1 MKSFSYTA
9 KTQNGKEVKGTIN
22 AEDEREFAAKLKEK
36 NLALLSYEEKE
47 VGAKKTLKKFKTKD
61 LAFNCRQLAAMLTS
75 GLTLVKALDILS
87 KEQPNEQ
94 AKQIWQSVY
103 ENVQKGESFSSSLE
117 QYNGVFPQFLI
128 SMVAA
133 GESSGSLDVIMQRMS
148 DHYAKEN
155 KMNNT
160 IKSAMTY
167 PIILG
172 VLCII
177 IVIGMFTFIM
187 PTFAGLYEN
196 PDDMPAFTKAMM
208 AFSDSLVNFWF
219 VYIAAIG
226 GAIFGV
232 IYLMKIPSTRLKWDK
247 LIIKG
252 PGFGP
257 LVVKIYTARFART
270 LSSLYSSGIPM
281 VECLQRSSAILGNMY
296 IDEKFQDVVD
306 EVKQGETLSASIQ
319 RTEIFDTMF
328 CSIIFVGEEAG
339 ALDTILSKTAEYYD
353 EEADSAVGRLVSM
366 LEPVMIIIMGVAVCM
381 LLLAVFPALYGSFD
395 QIANG

>member
-1 MKSFSYTA
+1 MKSFSYVG
-9 KTQNGKEVKGTIN
+9 KTQAGKEVKGTIN
-22 AEDEREFAAKLKEK
+22 AEDEKDFMAQARQKGYEILR
-36 NLALLSYEEKE
+36 YEEKDI
-47 VGAKKTLKKFKTKD
+47 KSKNTIKKFTTKD

-87 KEQPNEQ
+87 KEQPSQQ
-94 AKQIWQSVY
+94 AREIWQSVY

-117 QYNGVFPQFLI
+117 QYRGVFPEFLI
-128 SMVAA
+128 SMVSA

-155 KMNNT
+155 KMHNT
-160 IKSAMTY
+160 IKGAMTY

-172 VLCII
+172 ILCIVI
-177 IVIGMFTFIM
+177 IIAMFTFIM
-187 PTFAGLYEN
+187 PTFAGLYES
-196 PDDMPAFTKAMM
+196 PDDMPAFTKVMM
-208 AFSDSLVNFWF
+208 AFSDSLVHFW
-219 VYIAAIG
+219 YIYIMV
-226 GAIFGV
+226 IVGV
-232 IYLMKIPSTRLKWDK
+232 IFAVTYVMKIPATRIKWDK

-252 PGFGP
+252 PAWGP

-281 VECLQRSSAILGNMY
+281 VECLQRSSAILGNRY
-296 IDEKFQDVVD
+296 INELFVNVVD
-306 EVKQGETLSASIQ
+306 EVKQGETLSSSIQ
-319 RTEIFDTMF
+319 RTEIFDSMF

-353 EEADSAVGRLVSM
+353 EEADSAVARLVSL
-366 LEPVMIIIMGVAVCM
+366 LEPVMIIVMGVAVCM

-395 QIANG
+395 AIAA

>member
-1 MKSFSYTA
+1 MKSYTYVA
-9 KTQNGKEVKGTIN
+9 KSKNGKEVRGTIN
-22 AEDEREFAAKLKEK
+22 AEDVKDFMAQAKAK
-36 NLALLSYEEKE
+36 NLEIKGYEEKD
-47 VGAKKTLKKFKTKD
+47 VRDSKSIRKFKTEE
-61 LAFNCRQLAAMLTS
+61 LSFCCRQLAAMLTS

-87 KEQPNEQ
+87 KEQPTEQ
-94 AKQIWQSVY
+94 AKEVWQSIY

-117 QYNGVFPQFLI
+117 QYRGVFPEFLI
-128 SMVAA
+128 SMVGA
-133 GESSGSLDVIMQRMS
+133 GESSGSLDTIMQRMS
-148 DHYAKEN
+148 DHYQKEQ

-160 IKSAMTY
+160 IKGAMTY

-172 VLCII
+172 FLCIVI
-177 IVIGMFTFIM
+177 IIAMFTFIM
-187 PTFAGLYEN
+187 PTFAGLYES

-208 AFSDSLVNFWF
+208 AFSDSLVHFWF
-219 VYIAAIG
+219 VYIIVI
-226 GAIFGV
+226 GAIVFG
-232 IYLMKIPSTRLKWDK
+232 ITYIMKIPSTRLKFDK

-281 VECLQRSSAILGNMY
+281 VECLQRSSSILGNRY
-296 IDEKFQDVVD
+296 IDELFENVVD
-306 EVKQGETLSASIQ
+306 EVKQGETLSSSIQ
-319 RTEIFDTMF
+319 RTEIFDSMF

-339 ALDTILSKTAEYYD
+339 ALDTILGKTAEYYD
-353 EEADSAVGRLVSM
+353 EEADSAVARLVAM

-395 QIANG
+395 AIAA

>member
-1 MKSFSYTA
+1 MKSYTYVA
-9 KTQNGKEVKGTIN
+9 KSKNGKEVRGTIN
-22 AEDEREFAAKLKEK
+22 AEDVKDFMAQAKAK
-36 NLALLSYEEKE
+36 NLEIKGYEEKD
-47 VGAKKTLKKFKTKD
+47 VKDSKSIRKFKTEE
-61 LAFNCRQLAAMLTS
+61 LSFCCRQLAAMLTS

-87 KEQPNEQ
+87 KEQPTEQ
-94 AKQIWQSVY
+94 AKEVWQSIY

-117 QYNGVFPQFLI
+117 QYRGVFPEFLI
-128 SMVAA
+128 SMVGA
-133 GESSGSLDVIMQRMS
+133 GESSGSLDTIMQRMS
-148 DHYAKEN
+148 DHYQKEQ

-160 IKSAMTY
+160 IKGAMTY

-172 VLCII
+172 FLCIVI
-177 IVIGMFTFIM
+177 IIAMFTFIM
-187 PTFAGLYEN
+187 PTFAGLYES

-208 AFSDSLVNFWF
+208 AFSDSLVHFWF
-219 VYIAAIG
+219 VYIIVI
-226 GAIFGV
+226 GAIVFG
-232 IYLMKIPSTRLKWDK
+232 ITYIMKIPSTRLKFDK

-281 VECLQRSSAILGNMY
+281 VECLQRSSSILGNRY
-296 IDEKFQDVVD
+296 IDELFENVVD
-306 EVKQGETLSASIQ
+306 EVKQGETLSSSIQ
-319 RTEIFDTMF
+319 RTEIFDSMF

-339 ALDTILSKTAEYYD
+339 ALDTILGKTAEYYD
-353 EEADSAVGRLVSM
+353 EEADSAVARLVAM

-395 QIANG
+395 AIAA

>member
-1 MKSFSYTA
+1 MKSFSYTGTTPA
-9 KTQNGKEVKGTIN
+9 GKQVKGTIN
-22 AEDEREFAAKLKEK
+22 AEDERDFMSQVNAKGLTNLK
-36 NLALLSYEEKE
+36 YEEKDIE
-47 VGAKKTLKKFKTKD
+47 SSKTIKKFSTKD

-94 AKQIWQSVY
+94 AKEVWQSVY

-117 QYNGVFPQFLI
+117 LYQGVFPDFLI
-128 SMVAA
+128 SMVNA

-160 IKSAMTY
+160 IKGAMTY

-172 VLCII
+172 IMCIAV
-177 IVIGMFTFIM
+177 VIGMFTFIM
-187 PTFAGLYEN
+187 PTFAGMYEN
-196 PDDMPAFTKAMM
+196 PDDMPPFTKIMM
-208 AFSDSLVNFWF
+208 GFSDSLVHYWY
-219 VYIAAIG
+219 VYILAVAGIV
-226 GAIFGV
+226 FG
-232 IYLMKIPSTRLKWDK
+232 ITYAMKIPGTRLKWDK
-247 LIIKG
+247 FIIKA
-252 PGFGP
+252 PTVGP

-281 VECLQRSSAILGNMY
+281 VECLKRSSSILGNRY
-296 IDEKFQDVVD
+296 INEQFENVID
-306 EVKQGETLSASIQ
+306 EVKQGETLSSSIQ
-319 RTEIFDTMF
+319 RTEIFDSMF

-353 EEADSAVGRLVSM
+353 EEADSAVARLVSL
-366 LEPVMIIIMGVAVCM
+366 LEPVMIIIMGIAVCC
-381 LLLAVFPALYGSFD
+381 LLLAVFPALYGSMES
-395 QIANG
+395 IAA

>member
-1 MKSFSYTA
+1 MKSYTYVA
-9 KTQNGKEVKGTIN
+9 KSQAGKEVKGTIN
-22 AEDEREFAAKLKEK
+22 AEDEKDFMAQLRQKGYEVVR
-36 NLALLSYEEKE
+36 YEEKD
-47 VGAKKTLKKFKTKD
+47 VGKKNTIKKFKTKD
-61 LAFNCRQLAAMLTS
+61 LAYCCRQLAAMLTS

-87 KEQPNEQ
+87 KEQPTEQ
-94 AKQIWQSVY
+94 AREVWQSIY

-117 QYNGVFPQFLI
+117 MYRGVFPEFLI
-128 SMVAA
+128 SMVGA

-160 IKSAMTY
+160 IKGAMTY

-177 IVIGMFTFIM
+177 IIVAMFTFIM
-187 PTFAGLYEN
+187 PTFAGLYED
-196 PDDMPAFTKAMM
+196 PADMPAFTKAMM
-208 AFSDSLVNFWF
+208 AFSDSLVHFW
-219 VYIAAIG
+219 YIYIIVIG
-226 GAIFGV
+226 GIIFGATYV
-232 IYLMKIPSTRLKWDK
+232 MKIPATRIKWDK

-252 PGFGP
+252 PGWGP

-281 VECLQRSSAILGNMY
+281 VECLKRSSAILGNRY
-296 IDEKFQDVVD
+296 INELFENVID

-319 RTEIFDTMF
+319 RTEIFDSMF

-339 ALDTILSKTAEYYD
+339 ALDTILAKTAEYYD
-353 EEADSAVGRLVSM
+353 EEADSAVGRLVAM
-366 LEPVMIIIMGVAVCM
+366 LEPVMIIVMGVAVCM

-395 QIANG
+395 AIGA

>member
-1 MKSFSYTA
+1 MKSFSYTGTTPA
-9 KTQNGKEVKGTIN
+9 GKQVKGTIN
-22 AEDEREFAAKLKEK
+22 AEDERDFMSQVSQKGLTNLK
-36 NLALLSYEEKE
+36 YEEKE
-47 VGAKKTLKKFKTKD
+47 ITSSKTIKKFNTKD
-61 LAFNCRQLAAMLTS
+61 LAFCCRQLAAMLTS

-94 AKQIWQSVY
+94 AKQVWQDVY

-117 QYNGVFPQFLI
+117 QYRGVFPEFLI
-128 SMVAA
+128 SMVSA

-148 DHYAKEN
+148 DHYQKEN

-160 IKSAMTY
+160 IKGAMTY

-172 VLCII
+172 VLCIVI
-177 IVIGMFTFIM
+177 IIAMFTFIM
-187 PTFAGLYEN
+187 PTFAGLYES

-208 AFSDSLVNFWF
+208 AFSNSLVNFW
-219 VYIAAIG
+219 YIYIIVIG
-226 GAIFGV
+226 GIIFGV
-232 IYLMKIPSTRLKWDK
+232 TYIMKIPATRLKWDK

-281 VECLQRSSAILGNMY
+281 VECLQRSSSILGNRY
-296 IDEKFQDVVD
+296 IDELFENVVD

-319 RTEIFDTMF
+319 RTEIFDSMF

-353 EEADSAVGRLVSM
+353 EEADSAVGRLVGM
-366 LEPVMIIIMGVAVCM
+366 LEPVMIIVMGIAVCM

-395 QIANG
+395 QIAA

>member
-22 AEDEREFAAKLKEK
+22 AEDEKEFAAKLKEK

-47 VGAKKTLKKFKTKD
+47 VGAKKTIKKFKTKD

-94 AKQIWQSVY
+94 AKQVWQSVY

-117 QYNGVFPQFLI
+117 QYKGVFPEFLI

-160 IKSAMTY
+160 IKGAMTY

-177 IVIGMFTFIM
+177 VVIGMFTFIM

-196 PDDMPAFTKAMM
+196 PEDMPAFTKVMM
-208 AFSDSLVNFWF
+208 GFSNSLVNFWF
-219 VYIAAIG
+219 IYLAAILG
-226 GAIFGV
+226 IIFGI
-232 IYLMKIPSTRLKWDK
+232 IYLLKIPSTRLKWDK
-247 LIIKG
+247 FIIKG

-296 IDEKFQDVVD
+296 IDEKFQEVVD

-353 EEADSAVGRLVSM
+353 EEAD
-366 LEPVMIIIMGVAVCM
+366 
-381 LLLAVFPALYGSFD
+381 
-395 QIANG
+395 

>member
-1 MKSFSYTA
+1 MKSFSYTGTTPA
-9 KTQNGKEVKGTIN
+9 GKQVKGTIN
-22 AEDEREFAAKLKEK
+22 AEDERDFMSQVSQKGLTNLK
-36 NLALLSYEEKE
+36 YEEKE
-47 VGAKKTLKKFKTKD
+47 ITSSKTIKKFNTKD
-61 LAFNCRQLAAMLTS
+61 LAFCCRQLAAMLTS

-94 AKQIWQSVY
+94 AKQVWQDVY

-117 QYNGVFPQFLI
+117 QYRGVFPEFLI
-128 SMVAA
+128 SMVSA

-148 DHYAKEN
+148 DHYQKEN

-160 IKSAMTY
+160 IKGAMTY

-172 VLCII
+172 VLCIVI
-177 IVIGMFTFIM
+177 IIAMFTFIM
-187 PTFAGLYEN
+187 PTFAGLYES

-208 AFSDSLVNFWF
+208 AFSNSLVNFW
-219 VYIAAIG
+219 YIYIIVIG
-226 GAIFGV
+226 GIIFGV
-232 IYLMKIPSTRLKWDK
+232 TYIMKIPATRLKWDK

-281 VECLQRSSAILGNMY
+281 VECLQRSSSILGNRY
-296 IDEKFQDVVD
+296 IDELFENVVD

-319 RTEIFDTMF
+319 RTEIFDSMF
-328 CSIIFVGEEAG
+328 CSIIYVGEEAG

-353 EEADSAVGRLVSM
+353 EEADSAVGRLVGM
-366 LEPVMIIIMGVAVCM
+366 LEPVMIIVMGIAVCM

-395 QIANG
+395 QIAA

>member
-1 MKSFSYTA
+1 MKSFSYTGTTPA
-9 KTQNGKEVKGTIN
+9 GKQVKGTIN
-22 AEDEREFAAKLKEK
+22 AEDERDFMSQVNAKGLTNLK
-36 NLALLSYEEKE
+36 YEEKDIE
-47 VGAKKTLKKFKTKD
+47 SSKTIKKFSTKD

-94 AKQIWQSVY
+94 AKEVWQSVY

-117 QYNGVFPQFLI
+117 LYQGVFPDFLI
-128 SMVAA
+128 SMVSA

-160 IKSAMTY
+160 IKGAMTY

-172 VLCII
+172 VMCIAV
-177 IVIGMFTFIM
+177 VIGMFTFIM
-187 PTFAGLYEN
+187 PTFAGMYED
-196 PDDMPAFTKAMM
+196 PDDMPPFTKIMM
-208 AFSDSLVNFWF
+208 GFSDSLVHYWY
-219 VYIAAIG
+219 VYVLAVAGIV
-226 GAIFGV
+226 FG
-232 IYLMKIPSTRLKWDK
+232 ITYAMKIPGTRLKWDK
-247 LIIKG
+247 FIIKA
-252 PGFGP
+252 PTVGP

-281 VECLQRSSAILGNMY
+281 VECLKRSSSILGNRY
-296 IDEKFQDVVD
+296 INEQFENVID
-306 EVKQGETLSASIQ
+306 EVKQGETLSSSIQ
-319 RTEIFDTMF
+319 RTEIFDSMF

-353 EEADSAVGRLVSM
+353 EEADSAVARLVSL
-366 LEPVMIIIMGVAVCM
+366 LEPVMIIIMGIAVCC
-381 LLLAVFPALYGSFD
+381 LLLAVFPALYGSMES
-395 QIANG
+395 IAA